1 MRVQGPFVPTL
12 AAGAVGFFVMWLYV
26 RTTRG
31 DTGMPAQAQPSIQ
44 RAVVDESLSASDEP
58 VLERP
63 DVRVAVPAVE
73 ATPGDTLASTADAAD
88 APVDPM
94 TLPEATFEEMR
105 RKRDAIWNVLNERS
119 QPILAQ
125 RFENG
130 LFEHVSDGTVWN
142 GNDPDTERTEIYAV
156 RMVPDQGVDRAVL
169 PREEFPELYALKD
182 ETLRLEER
190 ISAEELRIAREAAP
204 PQ

>member
-1 MRVQGPFVPTL
+1 MRVPGPFVPTL

-31 DTGMPAQAQPSIQ
+31 ETGMPAQAEPSIQ
-44 RAVVDESLSASDEP
+44 QAVMDESLSSSGEP

-63 DVRVAVPAVE
+63 EARVAVPAVE
-73 ATPGDTLASTADAAD
+73 ASPASEADALTANAGD
-88 APVDPM
+88 VVDPR
-94 TLPEATFEEMR
+94 TLPEATFEQMR
-105 RKRDAIWNVLNERS
+105 RKRDAIANFLDQRS

-142 GNDPDTERTEIYAV
+142 GNDPEAERTEIYAV
-156 RMVPDQGVDRAVL
+156 RMVPDRGIDRTVL
-169 PREEFPELYALKD
+169 PRDEFPELYDLKD
-182 ETLRLEER
+182 DTLRLDER
-190 ISAEELRIAREAAP
+190 ISAEEMRLAREVAP
-204 PQ
+204 Q